1 MKDTVEVR
9 LQVPRHLHEIIKRH
23 AEANLRTTHN
33 EYLATLWRV
42 LETPSIEPKRWQKQD
57 YEGPG

>member
-23 AEANLRTTHN
+23 AEVNLRTTHN
-33 EYLATLWRV
+33 EYLATLWKILDLMV
-42 LETPSIEPKRWQKQD
+42 LEPIKKD
-57 YEGPG
+57 M